1 MLEELRGKAF
11 KFGENISTDLICPG
25 KYFHLRSNI
34 KELAKHTLEDAD
46 PEFITNM
53 RKGDFV
59 VADEN
64 FGCGSSREHAPLI
77 IRESGVGAVLAK
89 SFARIFFR
97 NAINI
102 GLYPIE
108 CDTSNISTGDEL
120 RILPEEGIVEN
131 ITTGDKIKIDPLMDA
146 MMKILEA
153 GGLKEYVRKE
163 EL

>member
-1 MLEELRGKAF
+1 MKNEMKGAAH
-11 KFGENISTDLICPG
+11 KFGRNISTDLICPG

-46 PEFITNM
+46 PEYIKRMNP
-53 RKGDFV
+53 GDFV

-77 IRESGVGAVLAK
+77 IKESGAGAVLAK

-97 NAINI
+97 NAVNI
-102 GLYPIE
+102 GLPVLE
-108 CDTSNISTGDEL
+108 CDTEGIDQGDEL
-120 RILPEEGIVEN
+120 LVRPVEGVVEN
-131 ITTGDKIKIDPLMDA
+131 LTKGTTIKAIPLMDA
-146 MMKILEA
+146 MLDILQA

-163 EL
+163 NL